1 MAFLVFLFAQIASDS
16 LAADNGDSAGLSDN
30 LATTDSQL
38 VSQTL
43 AADDRS
49 RSSTGSLDKSGLE
62 MVTNRRKVLTESST
76 LDDVVNEDVVS
87 PQETVLVIQA
97 ANSKSG
103 VSASQQNGSNCDNQ
117 KIGLTY
123 KDSTECWPEK
133 IQPPK
138 GCPQCRLHC
147 A

>member
-1 MAFLVFLFAQIASDS
+1 MAFLVFLFAQIVSDS
-16 LAADNGDSAGLSDN
+16 LAATDDDSAGLSDN

-38 VSQTL
+38 VSQTI

-49 RSSTGSLDKSGLE
+49 RSNTGSLEKSGLE

-76 LDDVVNEDVVS
+76 LGDVVNEDVVS

-103 VSASQQNGSNCDNQ
+103 ESALFAEWLKLRQ
-117 KIGLTY
+117 
-123 KDSTECWPEK
+123 PEDRLDLQRLYRMLAGEDPAAK
-133 IQPPK
+133 R
-138 GCPQCRLHC
+138 GTQCRLHC